1 VYELIERPMTPD
13 ERRRLLDCMPLAPS
27 PFRARPFKLRI
38 AAELVGVL
46 LAVIIL
52 VWRHIVPASMGV
64 PAAVGCYAL
73 LWLFQLNERVL
84 QPLRRHRKANRKVWG
99 FRKVLDEATTVRVQR
114 VASARVVQITGDES
128 TVCLFDV
135 GENLTYWIDPYFML
149 PGRPPKEWPNSRFEV
164 VRIPGWEEELGPFC
178 DGERLRPL
186 EVTESRDCCFQEV
199 FEVPKDGLIRQS
211 LDAFLRTARGGNT
224 TGSSR
229 STR

>member
-1 VYELIERPMTPD
+1 M
-13 ERRRLLDCMPLAPS
+13 
-27 PFRARPFKLRI
+27 
-38 AAELVGVL
+38 
-46 LAVIIL
+46 
-52 VWRHIVPASMGV
+52 
-64 PAAVGCYAL
+64 
-73 LWLFQLNERVL
+73 
-84 QPLRRHRKANRKVWG
+84 
-99 FRKVLDEATTVRVQR
+99 LDEATTVRVQR